1 MNPPRNMAQR
11 LAAIAQRLGLGN
23 ADLHKVSQR
32 TRSLAL
38 SFSAPASPPSGIGW
52 QSGAPL
58 YRLIDLPR
66 GALSGPVQEDKA
78 RAHAALKKL
87 VGSRLLELHD
97 VDLREVD
104 GLCTRGPL
112 ANSALPD
119 FEAVAAGDAGRKV
132 RIISYRDFGKALG
145 QALSG
150 FERGVE
156 LQLRRADW
164 HGQRLFL
171 ELDNHTEAFAC
182 AVAYA
187 RRRGLELRR
196 RGLDLGRASVGGI
209 GRGARLAR
217 LHVGIAHHRLERLDA
232 TLGFLHARLGGGGDL
247 GDAAVFLLLVLGIAL
262 EPGQLLERL
271 VELASVV
278 PVRFQNELAL
288 SQR

>member
-11 LAAIAQRLGLGN
+11 LAAIAQRLGLGGT
-23 ADLHKVSQR
+23 DQHKVAQR

-58 YRLIDLPR
+58 YRLVDLPR

-87 VGSRLLELHD
+87 VGSRLLELEE
-97 VDLREVD
+97 VDLRAVD
-104 GLCTRGPL
+104 GLYTRGPL

-119 FEAVAAGDAGRKV
+119 FEALAASDAGRQV

-145 QALSG
+145 QALPG
-150 FERGVE
+150 FERGIE

-171 ELDNHTEAFAC
+171 ELDNHVEAFAC

-187 RRRGLELRR
+187 RRRGLELRLPAR
-196 RGLDLGRASVGGI
+196 VRQFSLQGSALDD
-209 GRGARLAR
+209 
-217 LHVGIAHHRLERLDA
+217 LERRYHVLAMPTQAWSDA
-232 TLGFLHARLGGGGDL
+232 GFMG
-247 GDAAVFLLLVLGIAL
+247 LLLDTGLPYARFGLFNSETPETLLLPKDHPQADEFGNGLRSIGAPDLLGYLRGCA
-262 EPGQLLERL
+262 
-271 VELASVV
+271 A
-278 PVRFQNELAL
+278 
-288 SQR
+288 

>member
-1 MNPPRNMAQR
+1 MAQR

-145 QALSG
+145 QALPG

-182 AVAYA
+182 AVASA
-187 RRRGLELRR
+187 RRRGLELRLPGR
-196 RGLDLGRASVGGI
+196 VRQFSLQGSALDG
-209 GRGARLAR
+209 
-217 LHVGIAHHRLERLDA
+217 HK
-232 TLGFLHARLGGGGDL
+232 
-247 GDAAVFLLLVLGIAL
+247 LVL
-262 EPGQLLERL
+262 QLSTKKGGAAGTAGAAGKGGKGGKPKLPDTSKMVVRNVAFEATRKDILGLFTPFGAVKSCRL
-271 VELASVV
+271 
-278 PVRFQNELAL
+278 PRKFDGTH
-288 SQR
+288 R